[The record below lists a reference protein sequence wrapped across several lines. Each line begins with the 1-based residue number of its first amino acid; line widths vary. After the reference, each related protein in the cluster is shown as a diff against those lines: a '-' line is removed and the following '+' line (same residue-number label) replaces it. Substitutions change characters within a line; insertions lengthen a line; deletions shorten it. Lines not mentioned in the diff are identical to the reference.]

1 MATPSAPHPESPHPE
16 AQRTEARLEAQ
27 RTEERL
33 EPERTEA
40 RRPEPES
47 TEAQPTE
54 VSTVSTAFL
63 RQLDDE
69 RESAMRTAS
78 HPGSAFDGADAAL
91 HDRLEELVEADRP
104 EMLDLMLDLAEH
116 PEVAFEEHRSAR
128 AIVDVLAAH
137 GIEAQLGVHGLDT
150 AIRAEIS
157 GMSGTRPAGPGAA
170 GAGAA
175 GAESAGPGADASGV
189 GVGADASGV
198 GAGVGA
204 DAAGAGAA
212 GAGVGDDVPTLA
224 ILSEYDALPVVG
236 HGCGHNVIAVMGLG
250 AFLAL
255 AALAKADPSAVPG
268 RVVFLGT
275 PAEEGH
281 TGKEYMARNGAF
293 DGLDAAVMAHPYGY
307 DLADQVWLGR
317 RTLTVE
323 FHGHTAH
330 ASAQPFMGRNA
341 LDAASL
347 MYQGIGL
354 MRQQTPPS
362 DRIHAVIREGG
373 DRASV
378 VPDYAKLDLYVR
390 SQRPET
396 LKDLSSRVED
406 VARGA
411 ALMAGVGVSVN
422 WDQHPPSLPVR
433 TNEALTGSWV
443 QAQRRRGRD
452 PLPFG
457 VVSPI
462 LAASTDF
469 GNVSYRIPGI
479 HPVIRIA
486 PPEVALHTREFATW
500 AVSED
505 ARAAASD
512 GAYGLAATVLDALHD
527 PQLATA
533 MAAEFEEAGGAIDVP
548 SFFD

>member
-1 MATPSAPHPESPHPE
+1 MSTQSAPHPESS
-16 AQRTEARLEAQ
+16 
-27 RTEERL
+27 
-33 EPERTEA
+33 
-40 RRPEPES
+40 RPES
-47 TEAQPTE
+47 QHTE
-54 VSTVSTAFL
+54 VSTAYL

-69 RESAMRTAS
+69 REAAMRTAT
-78 HPGSAFDGADAAL
+78 HPGSSFDGANSAL
-91 HDRLEELVEADRP
+91 HDRLEELVAADGS
-104 EMLDLMLDLAEH
+104 EMIDLMLDLAEH

-157 GMSGTRPAGPGAA
+157 GTGVGSGAA
-170 GAGAA
+170 SG
-175 GAESAGPGADASGV
+175 EADGT
-189 GVGADASGV
+189 GG
-198 GAGVGA
+198 
-204 DAAGAGAA
+204 
-212 GAGVGDDVPTLA
+212 PTLA
-224 ILSEYDALPVVG
+224 ILSEYDALPGVG

-281 TGKEYMARNGAF
+281 TGKEYMAREGAF
-293 DGLDAAVMAHPYGY
+293 EGLDAAVMAHPYGY
-307 DLADQVWLGR
+307 DLADQTWLGR

-323 FHGHTAH
+323 YHGHTAH

-341 LDAASL
+341 LDAANL

-373 DRASV
+373 ERASV

-396 LKDLSSRVED
+396 LKDLSTRVDD

-411 ALMAGVGVSVN
+411 ALMAGVGVTVS
-422 WDQHPPSLPVR
+422 WDEHPPSLPVR
-433 TNEALTGSWV
+433 TNEALTGRWV

-469 GNVSYRIPGI
+469 GNVSYRVPGI

-505 ARAAASD
+505 ARSAAAD

-533 MAAEFEEAGGAIDVP
+533 MTTEFEEAGGAIDVP
-548 SFFD
+548 GFFD

>member
-1 MATPSAPHPESPHPE
+1 MRDETGSARGRLVHILVGMASQQTPSSDASRPA
-16 AQRTEARLEAQ
+16 AQRSEVQ
-27 RTEERL
+27 
-33 EPERTEA
+33 
-40 RRPEPES
+40 RPE
-47 TEAQPTE
+47 TQHTE
-54 VSTVSTAFL
+54 VSTAYL

-78 HPGSAFDGADAAL
+78 HPGSSFDGASIAL
-91 HDRLEELVEADRP
+91 HDRLEELVAADGP
-104 EMLDLMLDLAEH
+104 GMIDLMLDLAEH
-116 PEVAFEEHRSAR
+116 PEVAFQEHRSAR
-128 AIVDVLAAH
+128 AIVDVLAEH
-137 GIEAQLGVHGLDT
+137 GIEAQLGMHGLDT

-157 GMSGTRPAGPGAA
+157 GT
-170 GAGAA
+170 GAGN
-175 GAESAGPGADASGV
+175 GEADG
-189 GVGADASGV
+189 
-198 GAGVGA
+198 
-204 DAAGAGAA
+204 
-212 GAGVGDDVPTLA
+212 PTLA
-224 ILSEYDALPVVG
+224 ILSEYDALPGVG

-281 TGKEYMARNGAF
+281 TGKEYMAREGAF
-293 DGLDAAVMAHPYGY
+293 EGLDAAVMAHPYGY
-307 DLADQVWLGR
+307 DLADQTWLGR

-323 FHGHTAH
+323 YHGHTAH

-341 LDAASL
+341 LDAANL

-396 LKDLSSRVED
+396 LKDLSTRVDD

-411 ALMAGVGVSVN
+411 ALMAGVGVTVR
-422 WDQHPPSLPVR
+422 WDEHPPSLPVR
-433 TNEALTGSWV
+433 TNEALTGRWV

-469 GNVSYRIPGI
+469 GNVSYRVPGI

-505 ARAAASD
+505 ARSAAAD

-548 SFFD
+548 GFFD